1 MADPLEWCVVVWNTL
16 GSTTG
21 EKGTDW
27 STLGV
32 AAVTGLVGILG
43 STWNLNRQSKAES
56 RSVRAALLAEVGALL
71 EVAERRGYLKSLHEG
86 VKAISSYPA
95 LELEKFSDS
104 DFAISIKIPDHYN
117 RIYQENVKRL
127 GTLSVSEAMQIVR
140 FYQLVDSLRVDVT
153 EGGILFE
160 GTKNYEAF
168 QEAAQILE
176 TAMAIARSLTAER
189 KKFWRRFF

>member
-1 MADPLEWCVVVWNTL
+1 
-16 GSTTG
+16 
-21 EKGTDW
+21 
-27 STLGV
+27 
-32 AAVTGLVGILG
+32 
-43 STWNLNRQSKAES
+43 
-56 RSVRAALLAEVGALL
+56 
-71 EVAERRGYLKSLHEG
+71 